1 MITFQQL
8 QEISKN
14 RIASN
19 DAIHSKLATDS
30 IKKKIIEQL
39 EIKAVLREE
48 NFGKFAVG
56 DIIEGIHTGIR
67 AEVVN
72 VRSSYVTCIA
82 NGILE
87 NCWLHECKVVGK
99 NKTNKLNFVEGQIEY
114 KGYTTKHL
122 SEKMI
127 AALSECRNFNRY
139 LMFSFLTR
147 YDMMVEEA
155 DLNKQKAL
163 VEQVIGY
170 IDKLD
175 LQLDETT
182 NELDDKMIFEGAQGH
197 ITYYAP
203 NKAKVKS
210 LLESLNV
217 DSDTDKYNNEI
228 VVNLLQMIRN

>member
-8 QEISKN
+8 QEISKS
-14 RIASN
+14 RIATAENIS
-19 DAIHSKLATDS
+19 SKLATDS

-56 DIIEGIHTGIR
+56 DIIEGNTGIR

-82 NGILE
+82 NGALE
-87 NCWLHECKVVGK
+87 NCWLHEIRVVGK

-163 VEQVIGY
+163 VEQVVGY
-170 IDKLD
+170 TEKLNLQIDEIIND
-175 LQLDETT
+175 
-182 NELDDKMIFEGAQGH
+182 LDDKMIFEGAQGH

-217 DSDTDKYNNEI
+217 NSDTDKYNNEI

>member
-8 QEISKN
+8 QEISKS
-14 RIASN
+14 RIATAENIS
-19 DAIHSKLATDS
+19 SKLATDS

-56 DIIEGIHTGIR
+56 DIIEGNTGIR

-82 NGILE
+82 NGTLE
-87 NCWLHECKVVGK
+87 NCWLHEIRVVGK

-163 VEQVIGY
+163 VEQVVGY
-170 IDKLD
+170 TEKLNLQIDEIIND
-175 LQLDETT
+175 
-182 NELDDKMIFEGAQGH
+182 LDDKMIFEGAQGH

-217 DSDTDKYNNEI
+217 NSDTDKYNNEI